1 MKFKSFFLVAA
12 LMTAFVGFTA
22 CSKDDKDGN
31 GGNHEQGEYTES
43 TTYAVTL
50 NGNAVAAGATVEA
63 TGDRRNVA
71 DLVIV
76 NKTSEEVETYFTVE
90 FVEGPAAMRTFG
102 ACYGA
107 HCFSDL
113 QNIYSS
119 PAIPMAGNGSQD
131 IAIEYM
137 GDATGTATYRLTVGK
152 GEDLENPDPSDLE
165 DPQVI
170 FVKLTM

>member
-12 LMTAFVGFTA
+12 LMTAFVAFTA
-22 CSKDDKDGN
+22 CSKDDKDDN
-31 GGNHEQGEYTES
+31 AGNHEQEEYTES
-43 TTYAVTL
+43 TTYAIMI
-50 NGNAVAAGATVEA
+50 NGNAVAAGATVEP
-63 TGDRRNVA
+63 TGDRTNVA

-76 NKTSEEVETYFTVE
+76 NKTSESVETYFTVE
-90 FVEGPAAMRTFG
+90 FVDGPAAMRTFG
-102 ACYGA
+102 ACYGDN
-107 HCFSDL
+107 CYLDL

-119 PAIPMAGNGSQD
+119 PAISMGGNGTQD

-152 GEDLENPDPSDLE
+152 GEDLENPDPEDLE

-170 FVKLTM
+170 YVKLTI